1 MERTMI
7 RAFLQRTF
15 VAIIVLATFLVT
27 LSPCLADSAAPRT
40 LRVVMDNNYPP
51 YVFLDQTGVLQG
63 ILIDQWRL
71 WEQKT
76 GIKVVVSGLDWS
88 EAQRRMEAGEFDVID
103 TIFRNERREK
113 IYDFTRP
120 HAVIPVPLFFHNTL
134 SGIRNAADL
143 TGFVVA
149 AKAGDSVLDILRKNG
164 VTSIAEYPSY
174 EKIIED
180 ARDGK
185 IRVFTVDRPPAI
197 YFLNKLDIQNQFRE
211 TPPMYSGEFHRAV
224 HKGNASLLTV
234 VESGFAKITPEE
246 YRAID
251 KLWMGTPLPNNPI
264 IRYAAYFAAVCLV
277 IVLVLTISLRILKK
291 VVARKTSELAASE
304 NRYRTLIDNLPL
316 GISLIDREHRIV
328 MVNRSMTE
336 HFGMQPEQFVGQRCY
351 QVYEK
356 REQICAHCPGS
367 VSISTGKV
375 AQVDTEGVRE
385 DGSRFPVHI
394 HTVPLPGNDGLPEA
408 FIEVVENTTERRKA
422 EQALENERTRLRTLL
437 QTIPDL
443 IWLKDPDGVYL
454 ACNPR
459 FEQFFGALAA
469 EIIGKTDYDFVD
481 RELADFF
488 RQHDLKAIAAERP
501 SVNEEWVTYASD
513 GHRELLET
521 IKTPM
526 RETDGTLIGVLG
538 IARNIT
544 EQREL
549 EAERLQMEM
558 ERERNQRLESLGV
571 LAGGIAHDFNNILT
585 GILGNVTIARQ
596 MLHND
601 DKVSQRLTEC
611 EKAAR
616 RAAELTRQLLTFA
629 KGGEPIRA
637 AVDTR
642 QLIEE
647 SLAFALRGAN
657 VKGMLEC
664 PASIWW
670 LNADAGQ
677 ITQVFNNLLINAKQ
691 AMPDGGT
698 ITVQLANVTLHE
710 GDQPQLSSGDY
721 VRITVRDQGIGIS
734 EENLPKIFDPYFT
747 TKKQGSGLGL
757 ASVYSIIKR
766 HDGAISVSSSA
777 DEGSVFTLLLPAT
790 LTGSTEQNAP
800 ACNNLHS
807 GNGRILLMDDEELI
821 RDLAMVI
828 LEELGYDGETCTDGS
843 EAVARHAAALHT
855 NSPYAA
861 IILDLTVPGGMG
873 GKEAALRI
881 RALDPDTPLI
891 VSSGYSSDAVIAE
904 CQEHGFTGV
913 VRKPYSIEELAKE
926 LHRLINLKS

>member
-1 MERTMI
+1 MI
-7 RAFLQRTF
+7 RAALQRSF
-15 VAIIVLATFLVT
+15 IAIVILAAFLFT
-27 LSPCLADSAAPRT
+27 LSPCLADTVTPRT

-51 YVFLDQTGVLQG
+51 YVFLDKAGNLQG

-71 WEQKT
+71 WEKKN
-76 GIKVVVSGLDWS
+76 GIKIELSGLDWS
-88 EAQRRMEAGEFDVID
+88 EAQQRMEAGEFDVID

-113 IYDFTRP
+113 IYDFTKP
-120 HAVIPVPLFFHNTL
+120 HAVIPVPLYFHRDL
-134 SGIRNAADL
+134 SGIRSAADL

-149 AKAGDSVLDILRKNG
+149 AKAGGNVLNVLRKNG
-164 VTSIAEYPSY
+164 VTSIAEFPSY
-174 EKIIED
+174 ESIIEA

-185 IRVFTVDRPPAI
+185 VKVFTVDRPPAI
-197 YFLNKLDIQNQFRE
+197 YYLNKFGIQNQFRE
-211 TPPMYSGEFHRAV
+211 TAPMYSGEFHRAV
-224 HKGNASLLTV
+224 RKGNHSLLTT

-246 YRAID
+246 YQAID
-251 KLWMGTPLPNNPI
+251 KLWLGTPLLTNPS
-264 IRYAAYFAAVCLV
+264 IRYVAYFAAACLLV
-277 IVLVLTISLRILKK
+277 VLILIMSLRILKNA
-291 VVARKTSELAASE
+291 VARKTGELAASE

-328 MVNRSMTE
+328 MVNRSLTE
-336 HFGMQPEQFVGQRCY
+336 HFGMQPEQFVGQLCY

-367 VSISTGKV
+367 VSITTGKV

-394 HTVPLPGNDGLPEA
+394 HTVPLPGSNGLAEA

-422 EQALENERTRLRTLL
+422 EQTLENERTRLRTLL

-443 IWLKDPDGVYL
+443 VWLKDTDGVYL

-488 RQHDLKAIAAERP
+488 RQQDLKAIAAGQP

-513 GHRELLET
+513 GHHELLET

-544 EQREL
+544 EKREL
-549 EAERLQMEM
+549 ENERLQLEM
-558 ERERNQRLESLGV
+558 ERERSQRLESLGV

-585 GILGNVTIARQ
+585 GILGNVTIARK
-596 MLHND
+596 MVNED
-601 DKVSQRLTEC
+601 DKVTQRLNEC
-611 EKAAR
+611 EKATR
-616 RAAELTRQLLTFA
+616 RAAELTQQLLTFA
-629 KGGEPIRA
+629 KGGEPVLTSVA
-637 AVDTR
+637 TR

-657 VKGMLEC
+657 VKGLLDS
-664 PASIWW
+664 PPDIWW
-670 LNADAGQ
+670 LHADAGQ
-677 ITQVFNNLLINAKQ
+677 ISQVFNNLFINAKQ

-698 ITVQLANVTLHE
+698 ITVTVTNVTFHE
-710 GDQPQLSSGDY
+710 GDQPQLAPGNY
-721 VRITVRDQGIGIS
+721 VRIALSDQGSGIS
-734 EENLPKIFDPYFT
+734 AENLPKIFDPYFT

-766 HDGAISVSSSA
+766 HEGAISVSSPP
-777 DEGSVFTLLLPAT
+777 GKGTVFTLLLPAI
-790 LTGSTEQNAP
+790 SAAITEQPKPVALSQQS
-800 ACNNLHS
+800 CR
-807 GNGRILLMDDEELI
+807 GRILLMDDEELI
-821 RDLAMVI
+821 RDLAMAM
-828 LEELGYDGETCTDGS
+828 LDELGYEGETCADGS
-843 EAVARHAAALHT
+843 DAVARHAIARQAGT
-855 NSPYAA
+855 PYAA

-881 RALDPDTPLI
+881 RALDANTPLI
-891 VSSGYSSDAVIAE
+891 VSSGYSSDAVLAE
-904 CQEHGFTGV
+904 CHEYGFSGV
-913 VRKPYSIEELAKE
+913 INKPYSLDELTAE
-926 LHRLINLKS
+926 LQRLIRH